1 MSRNTAPTEPTR
13 EPAGARP
20 QLTLYSRKWCHLC
33 DDMQEAVAPLAARF
47 DARIDVV
54 DIDADPALVALY
66 DELVPVLICAG
77 VEVSR
82 YRLDPARVLA
92 ALERYPVPLR

>member
-1 MSRNTAPTEPTR
+1 MSRDAAPTEPTR
-13 EPAGARP
+13 EPAAAAP
-20 QLTLYSRKWCHLC
+20 QLTLYSRTWCHLC
-33 DDMQEAVAPLAARF
+33 DDMREAVAPLAARF